1 MIFMKSQ
8 EEKYLILPGC
18 DDTNRGDQALI
29 WETVVIAKEAGFSG
43 QYYMVASAEKSAQSK
58 AENIDSIEYI
68 LPHPS
73 THFKKNNNVTY
84 GPLLKLKWAA
94 VSLIDGLS
102 AIALLFPVFRKI
114 AGKLG
119 SDKLRRSLSVYGQAR
134 AAFVKGGGFL
144 HSYGGIIS
152 TYAIFYDLYHIILA
166 LSMGI
171 DVYVMPNS
179 FGPFRGAGSSW
190 LVKTVLGK
198 CKLITTRESISKQM
212 LLDATGLNAHLFPD
226 LAFYL
231 TPATAADLTS
241 AQEEKLRQI
250 PFNSRKC
257 VALTMRPYRFP
268 ASEHPR
274 EDYVR
279 YQKTLSEF
287 VVYLNKR
294 GFYPVI
300 IEHTYSEAEH
310 ERDMSCIED
319 VVKLLGNSCEYTVYS
334 DLSLN
339 CRQLK
344 YIYSRFEYII
354 GTRFHSIIFS
364 LASGV
369 PAIAITYGGN
379 KGQGIMR
386 DAGLTEY
393 AIDIGAL
400 DVEKLIM
407 LFNKL
412 TQNKSAVQEKIN
424 RYIASLPAE
433 KERLILMMRA
443 NNE

>member
-1 MIFMKSQ
+1 MDNQ
-8 EEKYLILPGC
+8 DVKYLVLPGC

-29 WETVVIAKEAGFSG
+29 WETVALAKEAGFSG
-43 QYYMVASAEKSAQSK
+43 HYYMVASAEKSEQSK
-58 AENIDSIEYI
+58 AENIDNIDYI

-73 THFKKNNNVTY
+73 THFKRNNNVTY
-84 GPLLKLKWAA
+84 GPFLKLKWAA
-94 VSLIDGLS
+94 VSLIDGLG
-102 AIALLFPVFRKI
+102 ALALLFPACRKI
-114 AGKLG
+114 ADKIG
-119 SDKLRRSLSVYGQAR
+119 SEKLRRSLSVYEQAS

-152 TYAIFYDLYHIILA
+152 TYAVFYDLYHIILA
-166 LSMGI
+166 LCMGI

-179 FGPFRGAGSSW
+179 YGPFCGPGSGW

-198 CKLITTRESISKQM
+198 CKLITTREGISKQM
-212 LLDATGLNAHLFPD
+212 LKETTGVNAHLFPD

-231 TPATAADLTS
+231 MPADAADFTLKQ
-241 AQEEKLRQI
+241 AEKLRQI
-250 PFNSRKC
+250 PFSSRKC
-257 VALTMRPYRFP
+257 VAVTMRPYRFP
-268 ASEHPR
+268 SSAHPR
-274 EDYVR
+274 EDYAR

-287 VVYLNKR
+287 VTYLNKQ

-300 IEHTYSEAEH
+300 IEHTYSESEH

-319 VVKLLGNSCEYTVYS
+319 VVKLLGDSCEYAVYS

-344 YIYSRFEYII
+344 YVYSQFEYII
-354 GTRFHSIIFS
+354 GTRFHSVIFS

-386 DAGLTEY
+386 DIGLAEY
-393 AIDIGAL
+393 AIDIGEL
-400 DVEKLIM
+400 DIDKLIL
-407 LFNKL
+407 LFTHL
-412 TQNKSAVQEKIN
+412 SQSRIAVQEKIDS
-424 RYIASLPAE
+424 YVEALSTE
-433 KERLILMMRA
+433 KERLIQMMRA
-443 NNE
+443 NEE